1 MSVERQGEENGMED
15 REDQSTDGATPADG
29 GGRGGEASRSPRTEA
44 FRILFVCTGNT
55 CRSPM
60 AEVIARRE
68 IEERGWRHV
77 EVVSAG
83 VSAFPGVPASREAVA
98 VAEANDLDLSGH
110 ESTSLT
116 AELVADADLVLVMA
130 DHHLDAVGR
139 LGGEEKG
146 TLLSVFSSGDEE
158 TAEGGWSVPDPVGG
172 TREEYE
178 ETFRTLEGLVA
189 DALRRLEPIVA
200 P

>member
-1 MSVERQGEENGMED
+1 MEEH
-15 REDQSTDGATPADG
+15 REGGSTDGETP
-29 GGRGGEASRSPRTEA
+29 GGEAGREGGADSSPRTEA

-68 IEERGWRHV
+68 IEARGWRHV

-98 VAEANDLDLSGH
+98 VAEANGLDLSGH
-110 ESTSLT
+110 ESMPLT
-116 AELVADADLVLVMA
+116 AELVADADLVLAMA
-130 DHHLDAVGR
+130 AHHLDAVRR

-158 TAEGGWSVPDPVGG
+158 TAKGGWSIPDPVGG

>member
-1 MSVERQGEENGMED
+1 MEHQEGE
-15 REDQSTDGATPADG
+15 STDGETPEG
-29 GGRGGEASRSPRTEA
+29 EGGREGEADSSPRTEA

-77 EVVSAG
+77 EVISAG

-98 VAEANDLDLSGH
+98 VAEANDLDLSDH
-110 ESTSLT
+110 ESTPLT
-116 AELVADADLVLVMA
+116 AELVADADLVLTMA
-130 DHHLDAVGR
+130 VHHLDAVR
-139 LGGEEKG
+139 HLGGEGKG
-146 TLLSVFSSGDEE
+146 TLLSAFSAGDEE
-158 TAEGGWSVPDPVGG
+158 TAGGGWSIPDPVGG
-172 TREEYE
+172 ALEEYE
-178 ETFRTLEGLVA
+178 ETFRTLERLVA